1 MKIKLYFNGSLI
13 DYMYADSRDNSLVNA
28 KTAVDHVHER
38 IKQAYPDADVS
49 IDTRWNESGVSPNHV
64 VTDDNDTPLSRE
76 ETDDVL
82 DMVDAWLDEAGEM
95 IFGIKPI
102 EGYGRK

>member
-1 MKIKLYFNGSLI
+1 
-13 DYMYADSRDNSLVNA
+13 
-28 KTAVDHVHER
+28 
-38 IKQAYPDADVS
+38 
-49 IDTRWNESGVSPNHV
+49 V